1 MSTWICRS
9 IFIPTRQKKYKG
21 TRFGEGDLSF
31 CVRFPFRSAFD
42 CFFPSSL
49 KTVATPS
56 VFQNMELALSLGD
69 TSKPFKFLD
78 KTPKLSSKDLGF
90 CMGLGSGFTASTR
103 SHDKLGSH
111 ENNHQEDERR
121 VSSDPPLQLVLL
133 PFSPVPRRHQPPS
146 KTRFPWLTDNCNA
159 TFFELILFFNSVA
172 VFRILVLFIFL
183 MCWVSWLGFE
193 FSVVSEPGST
203 EGSGRGFD
211 VNRLSMDDADE
222 GAALSSP
229 NSAASSFQ
237 MDFGIRSGRGNK
249 RDLEAI
255 EASRASDDEENGL
268 TRKKL
273 RLSKDQSAFLEESFK
288 EHSTLNPVSYNLNK
302 IKWFLDFISH
312 QIPKLPSV
320 Y

>member
-1 MSTWICRS
+1 VYLYRFTCVCQPGFVGQSLYPQGKRNIKAQGLEREICHS
-9 IFIPTRQKKYKG
+9 VFV
-21 TRFGEGDLSF
+21 FLSEAHLI
-31 CVRFPFRSAFD
+31 V
-42 CFFPSSL
+42 FFSSSL

-183 MCWVSWLGFE
+183 MC
-193 FSVVSEPGST
+193 
-203 EGSGRGFD
+203 
-211 VNRLSMDDADE
+211 
-222 GAALSSP
+222 
-229 NSAASSFQ
+229 
-237 MDFGIRSGRGNK
+237 
-249 RDLEAI
+249 
-255 EASRASDDEENGL
+255 
-268 TRKKL
+268 
-273 RLSKDQSAFLEESFK
+273 
-288 EHSTLNPVSYNLNK
+288 
-302 IKWFLDFISH
+302 
-312 QIPKLPSV
+312 
-320 Y
+320 